1 MMFISGKKALI
12 KIVDLLAKW
21 LKVSKN
27 GIHIKNQFHNR
38 KVDGFFKMG
47 KYEFVIEIKNGSNSA
62 QVSSAIQSLKNNR
75 IQSRMS
81 LIPLVVVPFMGDVG
95 RKLCEDNGVSW
106 ADLSGNV
113 DISAPNLR
121 VLIGGHPNLYKNLG
135 RPSSPFAPKSS
146 RIARW
151 LLINA
156 KKSIT
161 QRELSFATNVDEGQ
175 TSRIISRLED
185 EDLIFRKN
193 NGSIVI
199 SNPDLLLDSW
209 REKYDFKKNR
219 IIKGHIAARSSN
231 EILKKVSDLLSDKA
245 ILHSATG
252 LSGAWLYCKF
262 ANFRIV
268 SFYIEE
274 QLSKILFKFLGFKE
288 EERGSN
294 VWLVVPK
301 DEGVFQGSETVEG
314 INCVHPIQVYLDL
327 FGHPERAMEAADD
340 LRKNYL
346 SWDKYA

>member
-1 MMFISGKKALI
+1 MMFISEKEALE
-12 KIVDLLAKW
+12 KIVDLFAKW
-21 LKVSKN
+21 LKVSKSKMR
-27 GIHIKNQFHNR
+27 ITDQYHNR
-38 KVDGFFKMG
+38 KVDGFFKLG
-47 KYEFVIEIKNGSNSA
+47 KHEFIIDIKSSSNSV
-62 QVSSAIQSLKNNR
+62 QVTSAIQHLKNNLIR
-75 IQSRMS
+75 FRGSP
-81 LIPLVVVPFMGDVG
+81 IPLIVVPFMGDVG
-95 RKLCEDNGVSW
+95 RKLCEDSSVSW
-106 ADLSGNV
+106 ADLSGNA

-185 EDLIFRKN
+185 EELIFRKN
-193 NGSIVI
+193 DGSIVI

-231 EILKKVSDLLSDKA
+231 EILKNISDLLSDKD

-274 QLSKILFKFLGFKE
+274 QLSKNLCKSLGFKE

-327 FGHPERAMEAADD
+327 FGHPERAMEAAND
-340 LRKNYL
+340 LRKNCL
-346 SWDKYA
+346 SWDKHA

>member
-106 ADLSGNV
+106 ADLSGNA

-185 EDLIFRKN
+185 EELIFRKN
-193 NGSIVI
+193 DGSIVI

-231 EILKKVSDLLSDKA
+231 EILKKISDLLSDKD
-245 ILHSATG
+245 ILHAATG

-274 QLSKILFKFLGFKE
+274 QLSKNLFESLGFRE

-327 FGHPERAMEAADD
+327 FGHPERAMEAAND